1 MGKFSKGEYKLSYKF
16 YINGKP
22 IGEKLTLRIIV
33 KEKMFDNE
41 IEQNLDKIKE
51 FREAFNLSEE
61 DYSDDRLLEVLKKN
75 DFEFEKSFEKL
86 F

>member
-1 MGKFSKGEYKLSYKF
+1 MGKFSKGEYNLFYKLD
-16 YINGKP
+16 INGKP

-33 KEKMFDNE
+33 KEKILDNE
-41 IEQNLDKIKE
+41 IEQDLDTIKE

-61 DYSDDRLLEVLKKN
+61 EYSDDRLLEVLKKN
-75 DFEFEKSFEKL
+75 NFEFEKSFENL